1 MRRKITRS
9 RNGVVGGVCSGIA
22 RAFECDSL
30 VVRILFV
37 ASMPVTG
44 GVAGIAYLV
53 LWKLLPLA
61 SALDDPY
68 EVRPETVLSE
78 TYGRVEYVSSRPY
91 RRPKD
96 PDSRYVVS
104 SRTSNRFV
112 SVGHLPPQPPSCWHG
127 STAERPTADHLAVE
141 QRVAEQRAAEQ
152 QARDRT

>member
-1 MRRKITRS
+1 MRRKVMRS

-22 RAFECDSL
+22 HAFECDSL

-44 GVAGIAYLV
+44 GVAGVAYLV
-53 LWKLLPLA
+53 LWKLLPMA

-91 RRPKD
+91 LRPKN

-104 SRTSNRFV
+104 SSLSNRFV
-112 SVGHLPPQPPSCWHG
+112 SVGHLPPQPPSCWNADG
-127 STAERPTADHLAVE
+127 ADLPT
-141 QRVAEQRAAEQ
+141 AEQ
-152 QARDRT
+152 QKSDRT